1 MEPVQVDRQLL
12 QAARE
17 GSGERQ
23 EATGEGLVK
32 GLGAD
37 KLPAGGRGE
46 QVVAQIRAIGRQMA
60 GKPATGAMLDQ
71 LAGLQWEVRQLK
83 GEAGD
88 AKGDR
93 DWVSKLADKIV
104 KANGAKGTELDN
116 MLGAQALA
124 EGKHEDARAAFE
136 RVLAANPEDAIAQ
149 AGLHASAVGLAAK
162 EGIANDLEG
171 LRVKVLEQQA
181 RVRGGA
187 AQDGKFLKLA
197 QGRYEAELA
206 RVQGELGIKAKIKAV
221 EALRDGGIAS
231 DEELSSGTELEQ
243 LAGVRHEVRAGE
255 VMSDGTVRPAEYVRQ
270 GGLRAQ
276 LAVRQAELIR
286 LRPGE
291 AGYAVIGQ
299 RWRQ

>member
-1 MEPVQVDRQLL
+1 M
-12 QAARE
+12 
-17 GSGERQ
+17 
-23 EATGEGLVK
+23 
-32 GLGAD
+32 
-37 KLPAGGRGE
+37 
-46 QVVAQIRAIGRQMA
+46 
-60 GKPATGAMLDQ
+60 
-71 LAGLQWEVRQLK
+71 
-83 GEAGD
+83 
-88 AKGDR
+88 
-93 DWVSKLADKIV
+93 
-104 KANGAKGTELDN
+104 
-116 MLGAQALA
+116 A

-243 LAGVRHEVRAGE
+243 LAGVG
-255 VMSDGTVRPAEYVRQ
+255 MK
-270 GGLRAQ
+270 
-276 LAVRQAELIR
+276 
-286 LRPGE
+286 
-291 AGYAVIGQ
+291 
-299 RWRQ
+299 